1 MRQQFGAV
9 SSETQ
14 VIRGIWEHQ
23 GQSYCDGLV
32 RVLVDVAGRSANSQM
47 KWASKVGAKWAV
59 FVPKGEDGYAVRDMT
74 AGKDEPK
81 QRSIEELRS
90 WLLKRREP
98 VESTR

>member
-1 MRQQFGAV
+1 MCYPPQPMEDPERR
-9 SSETQ
+9 SP
-14 VIRGIWEHQ
+14 
-23 GQSYCDGLV
+23 L

-47 KWASKVGAKWAV
+47 KWASRVGAKWAV